1 MLEQTKNERERES
14 DEGKKELRRE
24 RRANLLG
31 HVGVGELKGNK
42 SKRQGLNG

>member
-1 MLEQTKNERERES
+1 MREQTKNDREC
-14 DEGKKELRRE
+14 DEGKQELRRE